1 MSRLTHG
8 QGRFTYHPF
17 MMCSYVPQVNKAVLL
32 LSTMHFDNKIQENE
46 PFKPDM
52 ILHYNATKGGVNT
65 LDQLVKNYTGKRVTK
80 RWPMIIF
87 YWMLDVAAYNSAVCF
102 MAKVPDIY
110 KGHQK
115 RRHFLLALSEQLCKG
130 QIERRFLAEKKYLQK
145 HIIMCIEAFVN
156 IETNED
162 PSQQQN
168 NENRKRRCK
177 KCPRKLDKKTKNL
190 V

>member
-1 MSRLTHG
+1 
-8 QGRFTYHPF
+8 
-17 MMCSYVPQVNKAVLL
+17 
-32 LSTMHFDNKIQENE
+32 
-46 PFKPDM
+46 
-52 ILHYNATKGGVNT
+52 
-65 LDQLVKNYTGKRVTK
+65 
-80 RWPMIIF
+80 MIIF
-87 YWMLDVAAYNSAVCF
+87 YWMLAVAAYNSAVCF

-115 RRHFLLALSEQLCKG
+115 RRHFFSALSQQLCKG
-130 QIERRFLAEKKYLQK
+130 QIERRFLAEKKYLQN

-177 KCPRKLDKKTKNL
+177 KCPRKDKKTKKSYIIYSEPICDSHTRFICIECIKDQK
-190 V
+190 